1 MFVAGNYTRNRPVPL
16 LGIAVIS
23 ISAAESSTRGYCLRS
38 FLTHPELHP
47 KN

>member
-1 MFVAGNYTRNRPVPL
+1 MFMAGNYIRNRPIRF

-23 ISAAESSTRGYCLRS
+23 ISAAESSTRDYCLRS